1 MKTEKVRSGR
11 LAMRMNPTFEETDDP
26 VVQWATGLG
35 KAKAKAKEELPAASL
50 APDSTINGV
59 GS

>member
-35 KAKAKAKEELPAASL
+35 KAKAKEELPAASL